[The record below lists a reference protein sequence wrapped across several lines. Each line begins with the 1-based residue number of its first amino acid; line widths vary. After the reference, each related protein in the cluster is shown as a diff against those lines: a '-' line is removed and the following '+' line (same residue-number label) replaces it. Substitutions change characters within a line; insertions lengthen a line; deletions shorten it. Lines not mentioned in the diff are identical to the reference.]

1 MKKVLFLI
9 TLTLAISFSA
19 LAENKYQLK
28 LKVGDSFVMT
38 SNEEQR
44 ITQSMMGME
53 MAMDISVLKEMNLV
67 VTELSQ
73 SEILFTQVYKSL
85 MVTMKSPIQGID
97 ISMDSGGESNSY
109 NDAMRSLL
117 RKEISVRV
125 DMEGNILSIDGMD
138 QLLSDIDAIEVSG
151 ADLAQFFDEKGLKKN
166 YKAIF
171 PVAYGKEYLEG
182 AKWELKS
189 ITEGDMT
196 VKLNTKYTVSNIS
209 KNKFEFTSESQSF
222 MSGEQEQQ
230 GMVMSINMEGSF
242 SGEGEMNTKT
252 GLLKNY
258 SQTGSMNG
266 STVIEANDMMPTEME
281 IPMTIEMTTVTSL
294 KEV

>member
-9 TLTLAISFSA
+9 TLTLVISFSA
-19 LAENKYQLK
+19 LAGNKYQLK

-38 SNEEQR
+38 SNVEQK

-53 MAMDISVLKEMNLV
+53 MAMDLSVHTEMDLV
-67 VTELSQ
+67 VTELSEN
-73 SEILFTQVYKSL
+73 EILFTQVYKSL
-85 MVTMKSPIQGID
+85 MVTMKSPMQGMD
-97 ISMDSGGESNSY
+97 ISMDSGGESNSF

-117 RKEISVRV
+117 GKEISVRV
-125 DMEGNILSIDGMD
+125 DMEGNLLSTDGMD
-138 QLLSDIDAIEVSG
+138 QLLLDIEAIDVSG

-171 PVAYGKEYLEG
+171 PVAYGKDYEEG
-182 AKWELKS
+182 AKWELES

-196 VKLNTKYTVSNIS
+196 VKLSTEYTASNVS
-209 KNKFEFTSESQSF
+209 KKKFKFTSESTSS

-230 GMVMSINMEGSF
+230 GMGMSVNMEGSF

-252 GLLKNY
+252 GLLKMY
-258 SQTGSMNG
+258 SQTGAMTG
-266 STVIEANDMMPTEME
+266 STVIEANAQMPTEME

-294 KEV
+294 K

>member
-9 TLTLAISFSA
+9 TLTLVISFSA
-19 LAENKYQLK
+19 LAGNKYQLK

-38 SNEEQR
+38 SNVEQK

-53 MAMDISVLKEMNLV
+53 MAMDLSVHTEMDLV
-67 VTELSQ
+67 VTELSEN
-73 SEILFTQVYKSL
+73 EILFTQVYKSL
-85 MVTMKSPIQGID
+85 MVTMKSPMQGMD
-97 ISMDSGGESNSY
+97 ISMDSGGESNSF

-117 RKEISVRV
+117 GKEISVRV
-125 DMEGNILSIDGMD
+125 DMEGNLLSTDGMD
-138 QLLSDIDAIEVSG
+138 QLLLDIEAIDVSG

-171 PVAYGKEYLEG
+171 PVAYGKDYEEG
-182 AKWELKS
+182 AKWELES

-196 VKLNTKYTVSNIS
+196 VKLSTEYTASNVS
-209 KNKFEFTSESQSF
+209 KKKFKFTSESTSS

-230 GMVMSINMEGSF
+230 GMGMSVNMEGSF
-242 SGEGEMNTKT
+242 YGEGEMNTKT
-252 GLLKNY
+252 GLLKMY
-258 SQTGSMNG
+258 SQTGAMTG
-266 STVIEANDMMPTEME
+266 STVIEANAQMPTEME

-294 KEV
+294 K

>member
-1 MKKVLFLI
+1 MRKALFLI
-9 TLTLAISFSA
+9 TLTLVISFSA
-19 LAENKYQLK
+19 LAGNKYQLK

-38 SNEEQR
+38 SNVEQK

-53 MAMDISVLKEMNLV
+53 MAMDLSVHTEMDLV
-67 VTELSQ
+67 VTELSE

-85 MVTMKSPIQGID
+85 MVTMKSPMQGMD
-97 ISMDSGGESNSY
+97 ISMDSSGESNSF

-117 RKEISVRV
+117 GKEISVRV
-125 DMEGNILSIDGMD
+125 DMEGNLLSTDGMD
-138 QLLSDIDAIEVSG
+138 QLLLDIEAIDVSG

-171 PVAYGKEYLEG
+171 PVAYGKDYEEG
-182 AKWELKS
+182 AKWELES

-196 VKLNTKYTVSNIS
+196 VKLNTEYTASNVS
-209 KNKFEFTSESQSF
+209 KKKFEFTSESTSS

-230 GMVMSINMEGSF
+230 GMGMSVNMEGSF

-252 GLLKNY
+252 GLLKMY
-258 SQTGSMNG
+258 SQTGAMTG
-266 STVIEANDMMPTEME
+266 STVIEANAQMPKEME

-294 KEV
+294 K

>member
-9 TLTLAISFSA
+9 TLTLVISFSA
-19 LAENKYQLK
+19 LAGNKYQLK

-38 SNEEQR
+38 SNVEQK

-53 MAMDISVLKEMNLV
+53 MVMDLSVHTEMDLV
-67 VTELSQ
+67 VTELSEN
-73 SEILFTQVYKSL
+73 EILFTQVYKSL
-85 MVTMKSPIQGID
+85 MVTMKSPMQGMD
-97 ISMDSGGESNSY
+97 ISMDSGGESNSF

-117 RKEISVRV
+117 GKEISVRV
-125 DMEGNILSIDGMD
+125 DMEGNLLSTDGMD
-138 QLLSDIDAIEVSG
+138 QLLLDIEAIDVSG

-171 PVAYGKEYLEG
+171 PVAYGKDYEEG
-182 AKWELKS
+182 AKWELES

-196 VKLNTKYTVSNIS
+196 VKLSTEYTASNVS
-209 KNKFEFTSESQSF
+209 KKKFKFTSESTSS

-230 GMVMSINMEGSF
+230 GMGMSVNMEGSF

-252 GLLKNY
+252 GLLKMY
-258 SQTGSMNG
+258 SQTGAMTG
-266 STVIEANDMMPTEME
+266 STVIEANAQMPTEME

-294 KEV
+294 K

>member
-9 TLTLAISFSA
+9 TLTLVISFSA
-19 LAENKYQLK
+19 LAGNKYQLK

-38 SNEEQR
+38 SNVEQK

-53 MAMDISVLKEMNLV
+53 MAMDLSVHTEMDLV
-67 VTELSQ
+67 VTELSEN
-73 SEILFTQVYKSL
+73 EILFTQVYKSL
-85 MVTMKSPIQGID
+85 MVTMKSPMQGMD
-97 ISMDSGGESNSY
+97 ISMDSGGESNSF
-109 NDAMRSLL
+109 NDAMRSFLG
-117 RKEISVRV
+117 KEISVRV
-125 DMEGNILSIDGMD
+125 DMEGNLLSTDGMD
-138 QLLSDIDAIEVSG
+138 QLLLDIEAIDVSG

-171 PVAYGKEYLEG
+171 PVAYGKDYEEG
-182 AKWELKS
+182 AKWELES

-196 VKLNTKYTVSNIS
+196 VKLSTEYTASNVS
-209 KNKFEFTSESQSF
+209 KKKFKFTSESTSS

-230 GMVMSINMEGSF
+230 GMGMSVNMEGSF

-252 GLLKNY
+252 GLLKMY
-258 SQTGSMNG
+258 SQTGAMTG
-266 STVIEANDMMPTEME
+266 STVIEANAQMPTEME

-294 KEV
+294 K

>member
-9 TLTLAISFSA
+9 TLTLVISFSA
-19 LAENKYQLK
+19 LAGNKYQLK

-38 SNEEQR
+38 SNVEQK

-53 MAMDISVLKEMNLV
+53 MAMDLSVHTEMDLV
-67 VTELSQ
+67 VTELSEN
-73 SEILFTQVYKSL
+73 EILFTQVYKSL
-85 MVTMKSPIQGID
+85 MVTMKSPMQGMD
-97 ISMDSGGESNSY
+97 ISMDSGGESNSF

-117 RKEISVRV
+117 GKEISVRV
-125 DMEGNILSIDGMD
+125 DMEGNLLSTDGMD
-138 QLLSDIDAIEVSG
+138 QLLLDIEAIDVSG

-171 PVAYGKEYLEG
+171 PVAYGKDYEEG
-182 AKWELKS
+182 AKWELES

-196 VKLNTKYTVSNIS
+196 VKLSTEYTASNVS
-209 KNKFEFTSESQSF
+209 KKKFEFTSESTSS

-230 GMVMSINMEGSF
+230 GMGMSVNMEGSF

-252 GLLKNY
+252 GLLKMY
-258 SQTGSMNG
+258 SQTGAMTG
-266 STVIEANDMMPTEME
+266 STVIEANAQMPTEME

-294 KEV
+294 K

>member
-9 TLTLAISFSA
+9 TLTLVISFSA
-19 LAENKYQLK
+19 LAGNKYQLK

-38 SNEEQR
+38 SNVEQK

-53 MAMDISVLKEMNLV
+53 MAMDLSVHTEMDLV
-67 VTELSQ
+67 VTELSEN
-73 SEILFTQVYKSL
+73 EILFTQVYKSL
-85 MVTMKSPIQGID
+85 MVTMKSPMQGMD
-97 ISMDSGGESNSY
+97 ISMDSGGESNSF
-109 NDAMRSLL
+109 NDAMRSFLG
-117 RKEISVRV
+117 KEISVRV
-125 DMEGNILSIDGMD
+125 DMEGNLLSTDGMD
-138 QLLSDIDAIEVSG
+138 QLLLDIEAIDVSG

-171 PVAYGKEYLEG
+171 PVAYGKDYEEG
-182 AKWELKS
+182 AKWELES

-196 VKLNTKYTVSNIS
+196 VKLSTEYTASNVS
-209 KNKFEFTSESQSF
+209 KKKFEFTSESTSS

-230 GMVMSINMEGSF
+230 GMGMSVNMEGSF

-252 GLLKNY
+252 GLLKMY
-258 SQTGSMNG
+258 SQTGAMTG
-266 STVIEANDMMPTEME
+266 STVIEANAQMPTEME

-294 KEV
+294 K